1 LRPAQ
6 ALKTAI
12 NGKMIEIVAAK
23 QPVCV
28 LVLLFVMLNT
38 SALCGPGPF
47 DVVDVYLTCSCPEA
61 VGANLCYTLKKRIRS
76 SPEFHLVES
85 ERTTAGIA
93 AHLVCIEGNGS
104 ETRRTAPLWIVAV
117 ALTTF
122 VGDLESY
129 ETLQV
134 MKASSHQAD
143 AVATSIL
150 SMIQEVASKRFEGP
164 SSINGGESN

>member
-1 LRPAQ
+1 
-6 ALKTAI
+6 
-12 NGKMIEIVAAK
+12 MIEIVAAK
-23 QPVCV
+23 LPVCV

-38 SALCGPGPF
+38 IAVCGQGPF
-47 DVVDVYLTCSCPEA
+47 DVVDVYLTCSCPDT
-61 VGANLCYTLKKRIRS
+61 VGANLCYTLKKRIKS

-93 AHLVCIEGNGS
+93 THLVCIEDNGS
-104 ETRRTAPLWIVAV
+104 DTRRTAPLSIVAV

-122 VGDLESY
+122 AGDLESY

-143 AVATSIL
+143 TVTTSIL
-150 SMIQEVASKRFEGP
+150 SMIQDVASKRFEGP
-164 SSINGGESN
+164 SSLNGGESN